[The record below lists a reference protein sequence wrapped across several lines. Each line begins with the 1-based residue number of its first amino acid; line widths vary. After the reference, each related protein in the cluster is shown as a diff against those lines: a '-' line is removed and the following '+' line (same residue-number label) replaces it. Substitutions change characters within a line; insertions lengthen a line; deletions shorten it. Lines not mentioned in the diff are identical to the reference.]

1 MPAITSSDSDHGQ
14 CINSRPPSIAGRP
27 LPANNPPGKTLER
40 CVIIHS
46 MSGNRGATRKA
57 ITDIIVTPG
66 PVPSSP
72 SKYYTKETVGTPG
85 YGDAIHAEAI
95 ALYFAGKS
103 SQQVATI
110 ITEKHDI
117 DPPLSRRTVWA
128 WIARYR
134 DQQALRSEAME
145 PALYERVQRLIN
157 KLLDEEEAAP
167 GTMHPKDLAYL
178 LGVAAGSIQKRHH
191 MYIESRNART
201 AEKAVL
207 PVPGHI
213 IDAEWSGLEPDVF
226 PALPA
231 ALSVDSDSEDN
242 DAEFA

>member
-1 MPAITSSDSDHGQ
+1 M
-14 CINSRPPSIAGRP
+14 SRSPRI
-27 LPANNPPGKTLER
+27 
-40 CVIIHS
+40 V
-46 MSGNRGATRKA
+46 RKA

-66 PVPSSP
+66 QVPKSP
-72 SKYYTKETVGTPG
+72 SKHYTKETVGTPG
-85 YGDAIHAEAI
+85 YGDAIRAEAI

-103 SQQVATI
+103 SQQVASI
-110 ITEKHDI
+110 ITENHGI
-117 DPPLSRRTVWA
+117 DPPLNRRTVWV

-201 AEKAVL
+201 AERQAEL

-213 IDAEWSGLEPDVF
+213 IDAEWSGLEPDAF
-226 PALPA
+226 PMLPA
-231 ALSVDSDSEDN
+231 ALSVDSDDGDN
-242 DAEFA
+242 DAEFV